1 MSAERVFRV
10 GAVLLLVSLS
20 VMLSSRM
27 VATTAHESVS
37 AFRAFFWNARALDL
51 LVQMGLTLVGAL
63 GIVALLPT
71 LKEYD
76 E

>member
-10 GAVLLLVSLS
+10 GAVLFLVSLS
-20 VMLSSRM
+20 VMLTSRM
-27 VATTAHESVS
+27 VATTAHDSVS
-37 AFRAFFWNARALDL
+37 AFRSFFWNERALDL

>member
-10 GAVLLLVSLS
+10 GALLLLVSLS

-27 VATTAHESVS
+27 MAATAHESVA
-37 AFRAFFWNARALDL
+37 AFRSFFWNARALDL